1 MSNQVT
7 PAERLLDLV
16 IALTH
21 TTHRM
26 TRSEIRR
33 GVNGYA
39 QAPSDDAFERMFERD
54 KVTLRELGI
63 PLVTLVDDAHGDDVG
78 YRIDLDDYA
87 MPEIELTPEEIGVLS
102 VAAAMWQGAEQD
114 ARARRGLTKLRALA
128 PSVSDELAGHV
139 LRMPIAQ
146 PQVEPLLQAATARG
160 VVQFPDRT
168 ARTGQ
173 VEQREVE
180 PWRLLVRDGAWYLQG
195 WDRLRGAERLFRLSR
210 ITGEVRDVTGDGER
224 AAVGPAPTPVAGE
237 EMARLRV
244 RPERAGALR
253 LRATSVRSDGEGDV
267 LTMPLGDVEQLAALV
282 AGDTDA
288 VMVLSPAELRD
299 AVVARLAAVAALA
312 GGEHA

>member
-1 MSNQVT
+1 
-7 PAERLLDLV
+7 
-16 IALTH
+16 
-21 TTHRM
+21 
-26 TRSEIRR
+26 
-33 GVNGYA
+33 
-39 QAPSDDAFERMFERD
+39 MFERD

-160 VVQFPDRT
+160 VVQFPYRT

>member
-1 MSNQVT
+1 MSTQVT

-21 TTHRM
+21 ATHRM
-26 TRSEIRR
+26 TRSQIRR

-39 QAPSDDAFERMFERD
+39 QAASDDAFERMFERD

-114 ARARRGLTKLRALA
+114 SRARRGLTKLRALA
-128 PSVSDELAGHV
+128 PSVSDEFAGHV
-139 LRMPIAQ
+139 LRMPAPQ
-146 PQVEPLLQAATARG
+146 PQLEPLLQAATQRG
-160 VVQFPDRT
+160 VVQFPYRT
-168 ARTGQ
+168 ARTGV

-195 WDRLRGAERLFRLSR
+195 WDRLRSAERLFRLSR
-210 ITGEVRDVTGDGER
+210 IIGEVREITGDGER
-224 AAVGPAPTPVAGE
+224 AEVGPAPTPVISQE
-237 EMARLRV
+237 QARVWV
-244 RPERAGALR
+244 RPDRAGALR
-253 LRATSVRSDGEGDV
+253 LRATSVEHHATGDV
-267 LTMPLGDVEQLAALV
+267 LTLPLGDVEHLAALI

-288 VMVLSPAELRD
+288 VKVLEPPALRE
-299 AVVARLAAVAALA
+299 AVVARLSAVAALA